1 MSLGVPQLGVPVD
14 AWLGASAGFLEV
26 VEVVDG
32 TLVIEKVGGNPH
44 HYIATSLALEFERQ
58 WGAVAT
64 APGNW
69 AIELAPDGAVVRGRI
84 PDVLVGGDEL
94 RTLDVYVGVPT
105 AAVEVWSPGNTLREM
120 NEKRGEY
127 RAAGLPV
134 LVEAF
139 LSDSGDV
146 HLDWMVNLRTHWS
159 TVAASEGESV
169 LDVPARVG
177 VHEAFSVVPNAL
189 MRR

>member
-14 AWLGASAGFLEV
+14 VWLSTPTGFGEV
-26 VEVVDG
+26 LEVVDG
-32 TLVIEKVGGNPH
+32 AFVSKRIGGNPH
-44 HYIATSLALEFERQ
+44 HCIAVSLLLEFERQ

-69 AIELAPDGAVVRGRI
+69 AIELAPDGSVVRGRV
-84 PDVLVGGDEL
+84 PDVLVDGDEL
-94 RTLDVYVGVPT
+94 RTVDVHVGVPA

-134 LVEAF
+134 LLEAF

-146 HLDWMVNLRTHWS
+146 HLDWMVNLGRHWT
-159 TVAASEGESV
+159 TVATSEGDTV
-169 LDVPARVG
+169 LDVPARPG
-177 VHEAFSVVPNAL
+177 VHEGFSVVPNSL
-189 MRR
+189 LRR

>member
-1 MSLGVPQLGVPVD
+1 LD
-14 AWLGASAGFLEV
+14 AWLSAPAGFLEL

-32 TLVIEKVGGNPH
+32 TFVIKKVGGNPH
-44 HYIATSLALEFERQ
+44 HYISISLVIEFERQ

-69 AIELAPDGAVVRGRI
+69 AVELAPDGGVVRGRI
-84 PDVLVGGDEL
+84 PDVLVDGDEL
-94 RTLDVYVGVPT
+94 RSVDVYVGVPQ

-127 RAAGLPV
+127 RSAGLPV
-134 LVEAF
+134 LLEAF

-146 HLDWMVNLRTHWS
+146 HLDWMVNLGSHWS
-159 TVAASEGESV
+159 TVATSEGEAP
-169 LDVPARVG
+169 LEVPELPG
-177 VHEAFSVVPNAL
+177 VHAAFSVVPNAL
-189 MRR
+189 LRR